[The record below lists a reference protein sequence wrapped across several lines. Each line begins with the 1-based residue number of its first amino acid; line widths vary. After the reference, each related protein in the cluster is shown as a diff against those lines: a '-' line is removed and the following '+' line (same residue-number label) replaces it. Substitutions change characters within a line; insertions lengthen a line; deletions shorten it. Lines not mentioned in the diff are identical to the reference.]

1 MFFLSAV
8 FTFKTHAQ
16 LGFCS
21 GNSGEPIFTE
31 TFDTGTNYGPE
42 LDPGTTT
49 YSFVGNS
56 GPQDGQYTIGR
67 NTFSYGWSLPSDH
80 TVGDTNGK
88 ALIVNASFTSG
99 EFYKT
104 SIKNLCENT
113 TYEFSSWLI
122 NILPSSGCG
131 GNGIPVNVQFEIWD
145 ETNTYRLKAGNTGN
159 IFGSASPTWRQYG
172 LVFQTSPGQ
181 DTVILKMINKG
192 QGGCGN
198 DLAID
203 DIVFKSCGDLTI
215 IEDASTNTNI
225 SICSN
230 QTPYA
235 TILTAVPDNSVFS
248 THFYQWQES
257 SDGIIWND
265 IVGETS
271 QNISISGVVSTMF
284 YRSKV
289 SESMTTVNEPLCN
302 TLSDI
307 YQVTVTPALTPIF
320 SGVQTAT
327 FCEGDTVPTLP
338 LISDNSI
345 SGTWSPSAI
354 SNIVSDT
361 YIFTP
366 AASECA
372 ETLPINITINLRVTP
387 IFSGVQTAAF
397 CEGDTVPTLPLI
409 SDNLISGTWSP
420 SVISNVVSDTY
431 IFTPA
436 ASECAETL
444 PISITINP
452 RVTPIFSGVQTA
464 TFCEGDLVP
473 TLPLISDNMISGIW
487 SPSTISDMVT
497 NTYIF
502 TPAASECAE
511 ILPIIITINL
521 PVTPTFNQVTPICI
535 DDVLNPLPITSNEG
549 ITGTWSPAL
558 DNTLTT
564 PYTFTPDSGQC
575 AINQMMTITV
585 NPNQAPVFNP
595 VLPICN
601 GETLAPLP
609 TISLN
614 GIPGTWSP
622 DLNNT
627 VTKTYT
633 FIPDAGFCPSTFNLT
648 ITVNDNPSFSLQED
662 YFLCFEQ
669 NGDLAFPTIIDTGL
683 NPTMYN
689 FRWLLNGLEISGASQ
704 GTYSPIEGG
713 SYEVVVQNNLTGC
726 SSTEVTEV
734 IPLYQPE
741 FEAEVITA
749 AFSENPTIQ
758 VRTMSSGDFEYQL
771 DDNPWQDEPFFDNV
785 SIGEHNV
792 KVRDKRGCIESDDT
806 IVVMGYPKFF
816 TPNNDGYNDT
826 WNIVAPTS
834 PINYLASARI
844 FIFNRFGKLL
854 KELNPSGEGWK
865 GIYNGVTMPSDDYW
879 FIVEYTEPN
888 SDVRKQ
894 FKSHFTLKR

>member
-1 MFFLSAV
+1 MFTQNSQ
-8 FTFKTHAQ
+8 AQ

-21 GNSGEPIFTE
+21 GNSGDPIFME
-31 TFDTGTNYGPE
+31 TFGTGGTIP
-42 LDPGTTT
+42 LLPPGTTSYT
-49 YSFVGNS
+49 YRSTA
-56 GPQDGQYTIGR
+56 PDDGFYNVSS
-67 NTFSYGWSLPSDH
+67 NTNWFGWHNIVDH
-80 TVGDTNGK
+80 TIDDANGRM
-88 ALIVNASFTSG
+88 LVVNAEFTSG
-99 EFYKT
+99 EFYRT
-104 SIKNLCENT
+104 TINGLCEAT

-122 NILPSSGCG
+122 NLLPSSLCG
-131 GNGIPVNVQFEIWD
+131 GSGIPVNVNFEITD
-145 ETNTYRLKAGNTGN
+145 LTGLVLASGDTGN
-159 IFGSASPTWRQYG
+159 IFGSVSPTWRQYG
-172 LVFQTSPGQ
+172 LVFQTSAGQ
-181 DTVILKMINKG
+181 DTVILKMINNG

-203 DIVFKSCGDLTI
+203 DIVFKSCGDLT
-215 IEDASTNTNI
+215 EVLDAENNI
-225 SICSN
+225 GVTICGN
-230 QTPYA
+230 QTPYP
-235 TILTAVPDNSVFS
+235 TTLTAIIPANPVFTS
-248 THFYQWQES
+248 RFYQWQES
-257 SDGIIWND
+257 SDGTNWVD
-265 IVGETS
+265 IVGET
-271 QNISISGVVSTMF
+271 NPSISLSGITNTSY
-284 YRSKV
+284 YRTKV
-289 SESMTTVNEPLCN
+289 SESIFTVNNDRCN
-302 TLSDI
+302 TLSEI
-307 YQVTVTPALTPIF
+307 YVVTVTPALTPLF

-366 AASECA
+366 ATSECA
-372 ETLPINITINLRVTP
+372 ETLPINITINSRVTP

-436 ASECAETL
+436 ASECAEIL

-473 TLPLISDNMISGIW
+473 MLPLISDNLISGTW

-585 NPNQAPVFNP
+585 NPNQAPIFDA

-627 VTKTYT
+627 VTTTYT

-648 ITVNDNPSFSLQED
+648 ITVNDNPSFSLQEE

-734 IPLYQPE
+734 ILLYQPE